1 MENNQYNN
9 PYGGQY
15 NGQYDNQNNGSYNG
29 QNNSAYYDQ
38 NGSQYNGANGGSYNG
53 TPSGSQQT
61 PGQPEGPKKHH
72 PVLWSVGTLAAAAV
86 IALGCGYGGAYLA
99 NQEAGKVVIQSA
111 APAEGTEGAG
121 DSGDAA
127 AEAQNTAETTAL
139 FPEPR
144 WRRRSARRWYLL
156 RQSRWK
162 WGSSGSAR
170 RL

>member
-29 QNNSAYYDQ
+29 MY
-38 NGSQYNGANGGSYNG
+38 
-53 TPSGSQQT
+53 SGPQQT

-99 NQEAGKVVIQSA
+99 N
-111 APAEGTEGAG
+111 
-121 DSGDAA
+121 
-127 AEAQNTAETTAL
+127 
-139 FPEPR
+139 
-144 WRRRSARRWYLL
+144 
-156 RQSRWK
+156 
-162 WGSSGSAR
+162 
-170 RL
+170 